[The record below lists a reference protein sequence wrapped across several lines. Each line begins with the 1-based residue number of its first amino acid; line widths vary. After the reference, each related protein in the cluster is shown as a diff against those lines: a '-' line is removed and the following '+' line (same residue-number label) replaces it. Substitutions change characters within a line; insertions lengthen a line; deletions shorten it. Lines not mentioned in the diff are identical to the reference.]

1 MPATERMKE
10 QPPFTSAHSC
20 PVPGLVTIFRA
31 NAHGQNYSWAP
42 SPRGLK
48 EGAGMLVKREE
59 GRAEERDTSVTE
71 VPGTHVTIRH
81 PKSRRTNCNTML
93 PFL

>member
-1 MPATERMKE
+1 
-10 QPPFTSAHSC
+10 
-20 PVPGLVTIFRA
+20 
-31 NAHGQNYSWAP
+31 
-42 SPRGLK
+42 
-48 EGAGMLVKREE
+48 MLVKREE